1 MQNFFVDKVKFVDSC
16 SSFLRQ
22 LGNSDYVK
30 ADALMSKEFGE
41 SENINIAS
49 SHLDTVTL
57 PVLYIKKKKVMQLS
71 LFLRIN

>member
-1 MQNFFVDKVKFVDSC
+1 
-16 SSFLRQ
+16 
-22 LGNSDYVK
+22 
-30 ADALMSKEFGE
+30 MSKEFCE

-71 LFLRIN
+71 LFLRIINGDFLWKEKF